1 MTGQTMISAAFFV
14 MLTVAVLSANR
25 MVLESNK
32 DYIQAQA
39 VEQATNLANALISEI
54 LTKKFDMYVSSTE
67 NIIPPAQDTTFAQIK
82 NWMKTTYLLDS
93 TNYRNPSTF
102 TDPTALGA
110 AAADMNYVMPGGN
123 PDVAPYKSIPGSG
136 TYCFDDVDDY
146 NNYERTANTSDISGY
161 HLKVK
166 VYYISKN
173 NPNVPI
179 VAYGGQTY
187 YKRIDVTVDHPLYLP
202 NKLTFSATATY

>member
-1 MTGQTMISAAFFV
+1 MSLGQTMISAAFFV
-14 MLTVAVLSANR
+14 LLTVAVLSANKLI
-25 MVLESNK
+25 LENTK
-32 DYIQAQA
+32 YYLQEEAI
-39 VEQATNLANALISEI
+39 EQASNFANALIGEI
-54 LTKKFDMYVSSTE
+54 LTKKFDSQVTLDGTGKITGPYNSS
-67 NIIPPAQDTTFAQIK
+67 NLP
-82 NWMKTTYLLDS
+82 W
-93 TNYRNPSTF
+93 
-102 TDPTALGA
+102 PTGTSSSHSASLFDASLGA
-110 AAADMNYVMPGGN
+110 NATAESNVMPGGN